1 MDVMYAGFAG
11 AKNLSQ
17 KWPVQLS
24 SLLAARAIGSFKHFI
39 DHLLFN
45 V

>member
-1 MDVMYAGFAG
+1 MP
-11 AKNLSQ
+11 Q

-24 SLLAARAIGSFKHFI
+24 SLLAARMIGLFKHVINQLTEVSRFI
-39 DHLLFN
+39 GHFLLN